1 MAKRRNG
8 NGNGNGRRHTTQAS
22 VDQAVKSICD
32 IMRRGNCAGAMQY
45 VPELTWILFLRIL
58 DEKETREEQE
68 AEALGVPFR
77 PSLESPYRWRD
88 WGSPPETLP
97 EGQTNKRV
105 ELQNAPQNALFNFIN
120 MELLPHLKGLKNR
133 PDATPRQKVISEIM
147 SGVERVRIDTERNF
161 LDVLDKVHQLSTE
174 AIDPTHV
181 FTLSQVYEGLLLKMG
196 EKGNDG
202 GQFFTPRQ
210 VIKAMVQVIDP
221 TVDETVYDP
230 GCGTGGFLAQSF
242 EHIKAKLGND
252 ATAEQLETLK
262 QRTFW
267 GREKENLIYPI
278 ALANLVLHG
287 IDKPNLWHGNTLTG
301 RETYGGLF
309 DGAPQTFDVILTNPP
324 FGGKEGKEA
333 QTNFD
338 YKTSA
343 TQVLF
348 LQHVIRSLREGG
360 RCGIVLD
367 EGLLFRTNQDAFTK
381 TKRKLLDE
389 CDLWC
394 VVSLPAGV
402 FTAAGA
408 GVKTNLLFF
417 TKGRPTRKIWYYD
430 LTDVKVRKK
439 TPLTLKH
446 FEDFFRLLPT
456 RADSDLS
463 WTVDMD
469 ERKRIAAD
477 EARPLKEQSTA
488 KSQQAAQWSE
498 RLKDLK
504 KTKPRD
510 EAAIEE
516 AEAKAKELAREA
528 RDLAAK
534 AKEIE
539 DAVYDLK
546 AVNPHKRPVVDTR
559 TPEELMDIIEAKGQ
573 EIAEA
578 LAVLR
583 TSPLVVTSKVD
594 SQSTQR
600 CMITN
605 RVR

>member
-1 MAKRRNG
+1 MARGRKKN
-8 NGNGNGRRHTTQAS
+8 NNGNGRRLATQQS

-58 DEKETREEQE
+58 DEKEHREEQE
-68 AEALGVPFR
+68 AEALGVRFR
-77 PSLESPYRWRD
+77 PSLEAPFRWRD
-88 WGSPPETLP
+88 WAAPPETLP

-105 ELQNAPQNALFNFIN
+105 ALQNSPQNAFFNFVN
-120 MELLPHLKGLKNR
+120 TELLPHLKGLKNL
-133 PDATPRQKVISEIM
+133 PDASPRQKVISEIM
-147 SGVERVRIDTERNF
+147 TGIERVRIDTERNF
-161 LDVLDKVHQLSTE
+161 LDVLDKVDQLTTE
-174 AIDPTHV
+174 AVDPTHV

-221 TVDETVYDP
+221 RADETVYDP

-242 EHIKAKLGND
+242 EHITGKLGN
-252 ATAEQLETLK
+252 ATADQLETLK
-262 QRTFW
+262 QQTFW

-278 ALANLVLHG
+278 ALANLILHG

-309 DGAPQTFDVILTNPP
+309 EGAPQAFDVILTNPP

-338 YKTSA
+338 YKTGA

-360 RCGIVLD
+360 RCGIVID
-367 EGLLFRTNQDAFTK
+367 EGLLFRTNEDAFVK
-381 TKRKLLDE
+381 TKRKLLDD

-394 VVSLPAGV
+394 VVSLPGGV

-408 GVKTNLLFF
+408 GVKTNLFFF
-417 TKGRPTRKIWYYD
+417 TKGQPTRKIWYFD
-430 LTDVKVRKK
+430 LSELKIRKK
-439 TPLTLKH
+439 IPLLLKH
-446 FEDFFRLLPT
+446 FEECLRLLPT
-456 RADSDLS
+456 RGDSELS

-469 ERKRIAAD
+469 ARKQAAA
-477 EARPLKEQSTA
+477 EQARPLKEQATA
-488 KSQQAAQWSE
+488 KSQQAAQWSQ
-498 RLKDLK
+498 RVADLK
-504 KTKPRD
+504 KARPHDDR
-510 EAAIEE
+510 AIEE
-516 AEAKAKELAREA
+516 AEAKVKELTRDS

-546 AVNPHKRPVVDTR
+546 AVNPHKKPNVDTR
-559 TPEELMDIIEAKGQ
+559 TPEELMNIIEAKGK
-573 EIAEA
+573 EVAEA
-578 LAVLR
+578 LAALR
-583 TSPLVVTSKVD
+583 RT
-594 SQSTQR
+594 
-600 CMITN
+600 TN
-605 RVR
+605 PN

>member
-1 MAKRRNG
+1 MAKRKGN
-8 NGNGNGRRHTTQAS
+8 NGNGNGRRLATQQS

-58 DEKETREEQE
+58 DEKEHREEQE
-68 AEALGVPFR
+68 AEALGVRFR
-77 PSLESPYRWRD
+77 PSLEAPFRWRD
-88 WGSPPETLP
+88 WAAPPETLA
-97 EGQTNKRV
+97 EGQGNKRV
-105 ELQNAPQNALFNFIN
+105 ALQNSPQNAFFNFVN
-120 MELLPHLKGLKNR
+120 TELLPHLKGLKNL
-133 PDATPRQKVISEIM
+133 PDPSPRQKVISEIM
-147 SGVERVRIDTERNF
+147 TGVERVRIDTERNF
-161 LDVLDKVHQLSTE
+161 LDVLDKVDQLTTE
-174 AIDPTHV
+174 AVDPTHV

-221 TVDETVYDP
+221 KADETVYDP

-242 EHIKAKLGND
+242 EHITGKLGND
-252 ATAEQLETLK
+252 ATADQLEMFK
-262 QRTFW
+262 QQTFW

-278 ALANLVLHG
+278 ALANLILHG

-309 DGAPQTFDVILTNPP
+309 EGAPQAFDVILTNPP

-338 YKTSA
+338 YKTGA

-360 RCGIVLD
+360 RCGIVID
-367 EGLLFRTNQDAFTK
+367 EGLLFRTNEDAFVK
-381 TKRKLLDE
+381 TKRKLLDD

-394 VVSLPAGV
+394 VVSLPGGV

-417 TKGRPTRKIWYYD
+417 TKGQPTRKIWYFD
-430 LTDVKVRKK
+430 LSDLKIRKK
-439 TPLTLKH
+439 IPLMLKH
-446 FEDFFRLLPT
+446 FEECLRLLPT
-456 RADSDLS
+456 RDDSEFS

-469 ERKRIAAD
+469 ARKQAAA
-477 EARPLKEQSTA
+477 EQARPLKEQATA
-488 KSQQAAQWSE
+488 KSQQAAQWSQ
-498 RLKDLK
+498 RVADLK
-504 KTKPRD
+504 KARPRD
-510 EAAIEE
+510 DRAIEE
-516 AEAKAKELAREA
+516 AEAKVKELTRDS
-528 RDLAAK
+528 RDLATK

-546 AVNPHKRPVVDTR
+546 AVNPHKKPNMDTR
-559 TPEELMDIIEAKGQ
+559 TPEELMNIIEAKGK
-573 EIAEA
+573 EVAEA
-578 LAVLR
+578 LAALR
-583 TSPLVVTSKVD
+583 RT
-594 SQSTQR
+594 
-600 CMITN
+600 TN
-605 RVR
+605 PN

>member
-1 MAKRRNG
+1 MARGGNKSNSGTNGKRLA
-8 NGNGNGRRHTTQAS
+8 TQQS

-58 DEKETREEQE
+58 DEKEHREEQE
-68 AEALGVPFR
+68 TEALGVPFR
-77 PSLESPYRWRD
+77 SSLEPPFRWRD
-88 WGSPPETLP
+88 WAAPPETLP

-105 ELQNAPQNALFNFIN
+105 ELQNSPQNAFFNFVN
-120 MELLPHLKGLKNR
+120 TELLPHLKELKKR
-133 PDATPRQKVISEIM
+133 PDASPRQKVISEIM
-147 SGVERVRIDTERNF
+147 TGVERVRIDTERNF
-161 LDVLDKVHQLSTE
+161 LDVLDKVDQLTSE
-174 AIDPTHV
+174 AVDPTHV

-221 TVDETVYDP
+221 KADETVYDP

-242 EHIKAKLGND
+242 EHITGKLAND
-252 ATAEQLETLK
+252 ATADQLETLK
-262 QRTFW
+262 QQTFW

-278 ALANLVLHG
+278 ALANLILHG

-309 DGAPQTFDVILTNPP
+309 EGAPQAFDVILTNPP

-338 YKTSA
+338 YKTGA

-360 RCGIVLD
+360 RCGIVID
-367 EGLLFRTNQDAFTK
+367 EGLLFRTNEDAFVK
-381 TKRKLLDE
+381 TKRKLLDD

-417 TKGRPTRKIWYYD
+417 TKGQPTRKIWYYD
-430 LTDVKVRKK
+430 LSDLKIRKK
-439 TPLTLKH
+439 IPLMLKH
-446 FEDFFRLLPT
+446 FEDFLRLLPT
-456 RADSDLS
+456 RADSELS

-469 ERKRIAAD
+469 ERKRIAA
-477 EARPLKEQSTA
+477 EQARPLKEQSTA
-488 KSQQAAQWSE
+488 KSQKSAQWSQ
-498 RLKDLK
+498 RVADLK
-504 KTKPRD
+504 KARPRND
-510 EAAIEE
+510 QAIEE
-516 AEAKAKELAREA
+516 AEAKVKELTRES

-539 DAVYDLK
+539 DAIYNLK
-546 AVNPHKRPVVDTR
+546 AVNPHKRPVVDKR
-559 TPEELMDIIEAKGQ
+559 TPEELMTIIEAKGQ
-573 EIAEA
+573 EIAAA
-578 LAVLR
+578 LAALRAVKVLVPCKEE
-583 TSPLVVTSKVD
+583 TDAL
-594 SQSTQR
+594 
-600 CMITN
+600 
-605 RVR
+605 

>member
-1 MAKRRNG
+1 MAGSKKNNG
-8 NGNGNGRRHTTQAS
+8 NGNGKGRRLATQQS

-58 DEKETREEQE
+58 DEKEYQEEQE
-68 AEALGVPFR
+68 YYAAGIPFR
-77 PSLESPYRWRD
+77 PSLETPFRWRD
-88 WGSPPETLP
+88 WAAPVETLP
-97 EGQTNKRV
+97 EGQINKRV
-105 ELQNAPQNALFNFIN
+105 ELQNSPQNAFLNFVN
-120 MELLPHLKGLKNR
+120 TDLLPYLKNLKNR
-133 PDATPRQKVISEIM
+133 PDASPRQKVISEIM
-147 SGVERVRIDTERNF
+147 TGVERVRIDTERNF
-161 LDVLDKVHQLSTE
+161 WDVLDKVDQLTAE
-174 AIDPTHV
+174 TVDPTHV

-210 VIKAMVQVIDP
+210 VIKAMVQVIHPGID
-221 TVDETVYDP
+221 DTVYDP

-242 EHIKAKLGND
+242 EHIRDNLGKE

-278 ALANLVLHG
+278 ALANLILHG

-301 RETYGGLF
+301 RETYGGLYE
-309 DGAPQTFDVILTNPP
+309 DAPQTFDVILTNPP
-324 FGGKEGKEA
+324 FGGKEGKDA

-338 YKTSA
+338 YKTGA

-367 EGLLFRTNQDAFTK
+367 EGLLFRANEDAFVK
-381 TKRKLLDE
+381 TKRKLLDD
-389 CDLWC
+389 CNLWC
-394 VVSLPAGV
+394 VVSLPGGV

-430 LTDVKVRKK
+430 LSELKIRKK
-439 TPLTLKH
+439 IPLMLKH
-446 FEDFFRLLPT
+446 FEDFLRLLPT
-456 RADSDLS
+456 RGESQLS

-469 ERKRIAAD
+469 ERKRLAAE
-477 EARPLKEQSTA
+477 EARPFKEKSTA
-488 KSQQAAQWSE
+488 KGQQAAQWLQ
-498 RLKDLK
+498 RVADLK
-504 KTKPRD
+504 KVKPRD
-510 EAAIEE
+510 DRAIEE
-516 AEAKAKELAREA
+516 AEAKIKELTRES
-528 RDLAAK
+528 RELASK
-534 AKEIE
+534 AKEIV

-546 AVNPHKRPVVDTR
+546 AVNPNRKANVDDR
-559 TPEELMDIIEAKGQ
+559 TPEMLMDIIETKGR
-573 EIAEA
+573 EIDEA

-583 TSPLVVTSKVD
+583 GN
-594 SQSTQR
+594 R
-600 CMITN
+600 C
-605 RVR
+605 

>member
-1 MAKRRNG
+1 MAKRKNG
-8 NGNGNGRRHTTQAS
+8 NGNGNGKRLVTQQS

-58 DEKETREEQE
+58 DEKEQREEQE

-77 PSLESPYRWRD
+77 ASLTAPFRWRD
-88 WGSPPETLP
+88 WAAPPETLP

-105 ELQNAPQNALFNFIN
+105 ELQNSPQNAFFNFVN
-120 MELLPHLKGLKNR
+120 TELLPHLKGLKNQS
-133 PDATPRQKVISEIM
+133 DASPRQKVISEIM
-147 SGVERVRIDTERNF
+147 TGVERVRIDTERNF
-161 LDVLDKVHQLSTE
+161 LDVLDKVDQLSTD

-221 TVDETVYDP
+221 RVEETIYDP
-230 GCGTGGFLAQSF
+230 CCGTGGFLAQSF
-242 EHIKAKLGND
+242 EHMAGPNNEKVQ
-252 ATAEQLETLK
+252 TADQLETLK

-267 GREKENLIYPI
+267 GREKENLIFPI
-278 ALANLVLHG
+278 GLANLVLQG

-301 RETYGGLF
+301 QETYGGLF
-309 DGAPQTFDVILTNPP
+309 EGAPQTFDVVLTNPP

-338 YKTSA
+338 YKTGA

-348 LQHVIRSLREGG
+348 LQHVIRNLRDGG

-367 EGLLFRTNQDAFTK
+367 EGLLFRTNEDAFVK
-381 TKRKLLDE
+381 TKRKLLDD
-389 CDLWC
+389 CNLWC
-394 VVSLPAGV
+394 VVSLPGGV

-430 LTDVKVRKK
+430 LSELKIRKK
-439 TPLTLKH
+439 NPLMLSH
-446 FEDFFRLLPT
+446 FEEFFRLLPT
-456 RADSDLS
+456 RGDSGLS

-469 ERKRIAAD
+469 ARKQAATE
-477 EARPLKEQSTA
+477 EARPLKEQATA
-488 KSQQAAQWSE
+488 KGQQAAQWSQRVAE
-498 RLKDLK
+498 LK
-504 KTKPRD
+504 KARPRD
-510 EAAIEE
+510 DQAIEGVE
-516 AEAKAKELAREA
+516 ARVKELTRES
-528 RDLAAK
+528 RELAAK

-546 AVNPHKRPVVDTR
+546 AVNPNRKPDVDER
-559 TPEELMDIIEAKGQ
+559 TPEQLMEIIEAKGR
-573 EIAEA
+573 EIVEA
-578 LAVLR
+578 LAALR
-583 TSPLVVTSKVD
+583 SIKTA
-594 SQSTQR
+594 
-600 CMITN
+600 
-605 RVR
+605 